1 MINMNKNIFTVS
13 MLIEIENEIHEY
25 VKSTELSIDIDIK
38 KTIYEVMQSLATNP
52 KTYEKELSEQ
62 EIQRKIVNIVK
73 KYITKQVELLDKEN
87 TEEYKRKFLEL
98 QETRKSLDMKVE
110 HRLDKH
116 IVLDSH
122 RSVVLNSDELK
133 YNFKTPIDVR
143 NINLTY
149 LTIQSDEKIDEPY
162 LYVQSQQLRTNNYT
176 DVTNVLDCAAVL
188 ILNKEIRHD
197 NGTFTY
203 HYKNINKHVNND
215 INQLLTQLN
224 FKFYI
229 SMKDT
234 YMKMSKEY
242 SVKSHSHEWDD
253 SDSQHIAIEIG
264 DDATIEKFSVGDSVQ
279 IIFDDSEKYKGKV
292 ESLDSEKNTI
302 VVTLPE
308 HNEEDESRM
317 EKQIQLVEH
326 VTKRCVIYIDHA

>member
-13 MLIEIENEIHEY
+13 MLIEIEKEIHDY
-25 VKSTELSIDIDIK
+25 VKSTELTIDIDVK

-52 KTYEKELSEQ
+52 KLYEKELSQQ
-62 EIQRKIVNIVK
+62 EIQNKIVNIVK
-73 KYITKQVELLDKEN
+73 KYITKQVELLDKQN
-87 TEEYKRKFLEL
+87 TEEYKKKFLEL

-122 RSVVLNSDELK
+122 KSVVLNSDELK
-133 YNFKTPIDVR
+133 FNFKTPIDVK

-162 LYVQSQQLRTNNYT
+162 LYIQSQQLRTNNYT

-197 NGTFTY
+197 DGTFTY

-234 YMKMSKEY
+234 YINMSKAY
-242 SVKSHSHEWDD
+242 SVKSHSHESD
-253 SDSQHIAIEIG
+253 DSQHIAIEIG

-279 IIFDDSEKYKGKV
+279 IIDEDSEKYKGKV
-292 ESLDSEKNTI
+292 ESLDSEKNKI
-302 VVTLPE
+302 VVKVFG

-317 EKQIQLVEH
+317 MKQIQLVEH